1 MGADFFFF
9 SEKKCMQV
17 PRCPMKMTV
26 DASVKYLFVCETAF
40 IFLFVFYPQHYYS
53 EMFDAAVRA
62 SAVIH
67 RLTWMNFSSKSS
79 ALKSLLACSQNRSQ
93 KPRLFFPLS
102 SFLHVAALC
111 VTYKARSAVE
121 TCYPPR
127 HFHAWV
133 AKHPLSSHPAS
144 QPTSQG
150 GINMENKSTQ
160 TFSPPLPRLRPG
172 EDDKLG
178 EEIKQE
184 LVKWRQRRGWD
195 YLETRP
201 GVLAVLRVTA
211 AASVQRARPPNR
223 TCRAPGRN
231 TDWLPGGPETTRP
244 GWRL

>member
-1 MGADFFFF
+1 
-9 SEKKCMQV
+9 
-17 PRCPMKMTV
+17 MKMTV
-26 DASVKYLFVCETAF
+26 DNMRQLNICLYAKQLFFFLPPTLLFWNVWRCSASLRC
-40 IFLFVFYPQHYYS
+40 
-53 EMFDAAVRA
+53 
-62 SAVIH
+62 
-67 RLTWMNFSSKSS
+67 NSS
-79 ALKSLLACSQNRSQ
+79 ANLNEFLIQVFRPEIA
-93 KPRLFFPLS
+93 PRLFTKSQSKAAFVLPVVLLPACCRFVRYLQGSQRGGNMLSPSPLS
-102 SFLHVAALC
+102 
-111 VTYKARSAVE
+111 R
-121 TCYPPR
+121 
-127 HFHAWV
+127 
-133 AKHPLSSHPAS
+133 LSRKTPAFQPAS

>member
-1 MGADFFFF
+1 MLPLCALLT
-9 SEKKCMQV
+9 
-17 PRCPMKMTV
+17 R
-26 DASVKYLFVCETAF
+26 L
-40 IFLFVFYPQHYYS
+40 
-53 EMFDAAVRA
+53 AARWKH
-62 SAVIH
+62 VIP
-67 RLTWMNFSSKSS
+67 
-79 ALKSLLACSQNRSQ
+79 LATFTPESQNTHFPASQ
-93 KPRLFFPLS
+93 PS
-102 SFLHVAALC
+102 
-111 VTYKARSAVE
+111 
-121 TCYPPR
+121 
-127 HFHAWV
+127 
-133 AKHPLSSHPAS
+133 S